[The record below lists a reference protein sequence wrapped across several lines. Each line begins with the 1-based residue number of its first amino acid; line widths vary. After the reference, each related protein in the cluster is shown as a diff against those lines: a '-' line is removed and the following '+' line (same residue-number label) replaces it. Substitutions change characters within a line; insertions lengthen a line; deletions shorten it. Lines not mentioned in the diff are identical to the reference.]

1 MISALQETGIQ
12 LQKGKTALLI
22 APYMDRVTSVSS
34 IVERALIDYLQS
46 EGMTVLT
53 LEGEEATY
61 ENLEKI
67 LKPPLEHGFQ
77 MADLIVYTGHG
88 LDDAWL
94 GQQPK
99 ERPLL
104 TADEAGLLHDSIVV
118 AISCNTLKYLGN
130 VAVTKKARAYLG
142 FTDLVLCPITDEL
155 VADRNYKADFIR
167 TFMHPIVTLVQGR
180 TVADAVKE
188 FQDLCY
194 YYADMYG
201 TKRFLLWEFHAFAMI
216 HNANNFSY
224 AGRPDV
230 RL

>member
-1 MISALQETGIQ
+1 MIEALQEQAIQ

-22 APYMDRVTSVSS
+22 APYMDKVTSIAS

-53 LEGEEATY
+53 LEGEEAIY
-61 ENLEKI
+61 DNLEKI
-67 LKPPLEHGFQ
+67 LRPPLEHGYQ
-77 MADLIVYTGHG
+77 LADLILYVGHG

-94 GQQPK
+94 GQQPSD
-99 ERPLL
+99 RLLL
-104 TADEAGLLHDSIVV
+104 TADDVGLLHDSIVV
-118 AISCNTLKYLGN
+118 AIACNTLKYLGN

-142 FTDLVLCPITDEL
+142 FTDLVILPVTDDTMT
-155 VADRNYKADFIR
+155 DRNYKADFIR
-167 TFMHPIVTLVQGR
+167 TLMHPVVTLVQGR

-188 FQDLCY
+188 FADLCY
-194 YYADMYG
+194 YYADLYG
-201 TKRFLLWEFHAFAMI
+201 TKRYLLWEFHSFAMV

-224 AGRPDV
+224 AGKPDE